1 MDIKQDNIERI
12 QTRIDMIRQESRTLS
27 YRIER
32 MTEQT
37 MEIQIEWSTEDVL
50 QRAKDNDVKLTED
63 EANSILLE
71 MQRDY
76 DADVGINWETIDDY
90 IDDLVDERDYS
101 Y

>member
-1 MDIKQDNIERI
+1 
-12 QTRIDMIRQESRTLS
+12 
-27 YRIER
+27 
-32 MTEQT
+32 
-37 MEIQIEWSTEDVL
+37 MEIHIGWSTEDVL

-76 DADVGINWETIDDY
+76 DADVGINWETIDVY
-90 IDDLVDERDYS
+90 IDDLVDVRDYS

>member
-1 MDIKQDNIERI
+1 
-12 QTRIDMIRQESRTLS
+12 
-27 YRIER
+27 
-32 MTEQT
+32 
-37 MEIQIEWSTEDVL
+37 MEINIIWSTEDVL
-50 QRAKDNDVKLTED
+50 QRAKDNDVKITED

-90 IDDLVDERDYS
+90 IEDLVDARDYS

>member
-1 MDIKQDNIERI
+1 
-12 QTRIDMIRQESRTLS
+12 
-27 YRIER
+27 
-32 MTEQT
+32 
-37 MEIQIEWSTEDVL
+37 MEIHIEWSTEDVL

-76 DADVGINWETIDDY
+76 DADVGINWETIDVY
-90 IDDLVDERDYS
+90 IDDLVDVRDYS

>member
-1 MDIKQDNIERI
+1 
-12 QTRIDMIRQESRTLS
+12 
-27 YRIER
+27 
-32 MTEQT
+32 
-37 MEIQIEWSTEDVL
+37 MEIHIGWSTEDVL

-76 DADVGINWETIDDY
+76 VAEVGINWETIDDY
-90 IDDLVDERDYS
+90 IEGLVDVRDYS

>member
-1 MDIKQDNIERI
+1 
-12 QTRIDMIRQESRTLS
+12 
-27 YRIER
+27 
-32 MTEQT
+32 
-37 MEIQIEWSTEDVL
+37 MEISIIWSTEDVL

-90 IDDLVDERDYS
+90 IEGLVDIRDYS

>member
-1 MDIKQDNIERI
+1 
-12 QTRIDMIRQESRTLS
+12 
-27 YRIER
+27 
-32 MTEQT
+32 
-37 MEIQIEWSTEDVL
+37 MEIHIGWSTEDVL
-50 QRAKDNDVKLTED
+50 QRAKDNDVKITED

-90 IDDLVDERDYS
+90 IEGLVDVRYYS

>member
-1 MDIKQDNIERI
+1 
-12 QTRIDMIRQESRTLS
+12 
-27 YRIER
+27 
-32 MTEQT
+32 
-37 MEIQIEWSTEDVL
+37 MEINIGWSTEDVL

-71 MQRDY
+71 IQRDY

-90 IDDLVDERDYS
+90 IESLVDVRDYS

>member
-1 MDIKQDNIERI
+1 
-12 QTRIDMIRQESRTLS
+12 
-27 YRIER
+27 
-32 MTEQT
+32 
-37 MEIQIEWSTEDVL
+37 MEIHIGWSTEDVL

-71 MQRDY
+71 IQRDY

-90 IDDLVDERDYS
+90 IDDLVDVRDYS

>member
-1 MDIKQDNIERI
+1 
-12 QTRIDMIRQESRTLS
+12 
-27 YRIER
+27 
-32 MTEQT
+32 
-37 MEIQIEWSTEDVL
+37 MEIHIGWSTEDVL

-90 IDDLVDERDYS
+90 IEGLVDIRDYS

>member
-1 MDIKQDNIERI
+1 
-12 QTRIDMIRQESRTLS
+12 
-27 YRIER
+27 
-32 MTEQT
+32 
-37 MEIQIEWSTEDVL
+37 MEIHIGWSTEDVL

-71 MQRDY
+71 IQRDY

-90 IDDLVDERDYS
+90 IEGLVDERDYS

>member
-1 MDIKQDNIERI
+1 
-12 QTRIDMIRQESRTLS
+12 
-27 YRIER
+27 
-32 MTEQT
+32 
-37 MEIQIEWSTEDVL
+37 MEISIIWSTEDVL
-50 QRAKDNDVKLTED
+50 HQAKQRDVKLTED

-76 DADVGINWETIDDY
+76 DADVGINWETIDVY